1 MANIEESLSISLA
14 ARRRK
19 GTSLGSVSSRSSP
32 KLDTIHHQQQ
42 QQQSKEY
49 QQQQK
54 ATITTAATM
63 ASREIIS
70 NK

>member
-32 KLDTIHHQQQ
+32 KLDTI
-42 QQQSKEY
+42 SS
-49 QQQQK
+49 QQQK
-54 ATITTAATM
+54 MTTTTTTP
-63 ASREIIS
+63 REIIN